1 LETPRDFFSQAS
13 EKSWRSSPSLG
24 KTPGEIFQCLEKRLK
39 IFPILGRRTEKG
51 ATEKQYRAA
60 VTRLRLFLSL
70 IFPPTVHRRAAA

>member
-51 ATEKQYRAA
+51 ATEK
-60 VTRLRLFLSL
+60 
-70 IFPPTVHRRAAA
+70 